1 MTHFFDELDDI
12 LLTTG
17 GIARYYAFSKMF
29 DYKSSQEITHYVDE
43 LEKRMK
49 DFCLKN
55 MTYEKPKVF
64 HTLNPNDLTGYLYD
78 ANFLL
83 EPVEEFTGRLF
94 IIDEAYIHFAFDQRE
109 TMDKLLV

>member
-1 MTHFFDELDDI
+1 MTHFFDEVDDI
-12 LLTTG
+12 LLTFT

-29 DYKSSQEITHYVDE
+29 DYKPTQEITHYVEE

-64 HTLNPNDLTGYLYD
+64 YTSNPNNQTGYLYD

-83 EPVEEFTGRLF
+83 ELVEEFTDTLF